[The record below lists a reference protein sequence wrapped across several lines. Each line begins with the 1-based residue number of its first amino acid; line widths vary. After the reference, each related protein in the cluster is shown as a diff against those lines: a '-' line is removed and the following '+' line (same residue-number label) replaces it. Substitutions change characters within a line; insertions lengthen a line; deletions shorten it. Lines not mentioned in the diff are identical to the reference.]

1 MIKCPTCATEW
12 VEGTL
17 YCENCGTYLAAAA
30 EVDSSAAA
38 NPLAINL
45 PSLTTNGAP
54 TDTLRPSEGSGGGG
68 GGGGGEKI
76 GTLPLP
82 AGGQGGISLPTR
94 ARRLRLLILNTGR
107 LSNWLPDTEIQIGRS
122 DRANGIFPQV
132 DLDPDGG
139 YEAGVSR
146 KHAQISRNDDTYY
159 VMDLG
164 SVNGSFLNKQRLP
177 PHTATALKD
186 GDELRLGNVV
196 MKVVMETVN

>member
-1 MIKCPTCATEW
+1 MIKCPICATEW
-12 VEGTL
+12 VEGTMF
-17 YCENCGTYLAAAA
+17 CENCGTYLATTTQIDGQLDDMKAPAL
-30 EVDSSAAA
+30 
-38 NPLAINL
+38 PPL
-45 PSLTTNGAP
+45 PSA
-54 TDTLRPSEGSGGGG
+54 GSGGSETGSLPHVAAAATSDH
-68 GGGGGEKI
+68 ERP

-82 AGGQGGISLPTR
+82 PGSTEPGLAGSR

-146 KHAQISRNDDTYY
+146 RHAIISRNDETYY

-164 SVNGSFLNKQRLP
+164 SVNGSFLNKQRLGP
-177 PHTATALKD
+177 QVATALKD

-196 MKVVMETVN
+196 MKVVMETVS